1 MRRIIMRRSQL
12 IGLLI
17 QPLFAVFLW
26 AQTDR
31 ATISGTVTDSTGA
44 VIPGVTVTAVNVD
57 TGIRTNAVTNHAGIY
72 SLLNLAIGRYAV
84 SFAKEGFQKLDR
96 SGISLSVR
104 QVADLSVTLNVG
116 ETTIAVTVTDDVPP
130 LQTETSDVG
139 TTMKAPA
146 VIDLPLDV
154 NGGRS
159 LESFAYRLTPSVQGD
174 SWESVIAGGQT
185 FSKEVLIDGTSA
197 TAQIQGALFETSPSM
212 EAVEEFKVQTSGMGA
227 EAGRSGGG
235 LFMYSL
241 KSGTNNFHGSAF
253 GFLHNEITD
262 ANSWWNNFQ
271 GVDKER
277 ARFST
282 VGFSAG
288 GPIIKNKTFIF
299 GAYERFSLNDFRLNQ
314 PWATVPTTEFLNGNF
329 GALLK
334 ANLCRNSRGEVNDCN
349 VPVENKMPFTEPIFV
364 QNNAGQSLPLQRGM
378 IFDPLTGNVFENNV
392 IPAGRISSTSR
403 KIVDLYRQHYQPV
416 NSNLIQNNALLLT
429 NSPLQTN
436 SGLSIKIDHN
446 FSDRNKINGSYID
459 RSLPRTLADSGG
471 IWQAGTEDGG
481 PVARSRKQNSGAKS
495 VRLGHTYS
503 FSPMV
508 LNVINA
514 TYNRNRN
521 FSENLATSENWPI
534 YLGFGDTGV
543 GNFPTINFGQQRNGV
558 WTDGIGN
565 NSAGDGFNGST
576 FLLNES
582 LSWVKDRHTLKFGG
596 EFRAMQ
602 INSRQVSGPLTF
614 EFSPDQT
621 GAPTAPYSQDVGF
634 GFASFLLGAVDNA
647 QQGTAFNLY
656 GRRKSIGLFVRDDF
670 KVNRRLTL
678 NLGLRWDVTFPFHE
692 KYGHWANFDLNAINP
707 VIGIPGA
714 HVYARSGDDTFE
726 TEMDWKEFS
735 PHIGA
740 AFQVSDKLVVRGSYG
755 IFYSP
760 IGIQYWSGVPYA
772 YAPGYRGTNMV
783 SGNADFS
790 PAFYW
795 DSGYPGTFVPGTQD
809 ADFMTW
815 GPVSIDPKSLFA
827 GYTHQ
832 FNTGVQLALTKD
844 LTVDISYVGNFGRRL
859 TGGTLKFNSA
869 SWETRRA
876 LHLSGHEW
884 DWVDSQ
890 ASADAAGVPYPYQGF
905 SGYAYQAIAPYPQVL
920 SRPESF
926 DGPIIYVGTPLG
938 QSDYS
943 ALQVEVIKRSTKGL
957 SMDFSYALARARSN
971 SINNFGET
979 WWYGG
984 LQDYSNLAKEARNL
998 NPWDQK
1004 HVFKGAFTY
1013 ELPFGKG
1020 RKFISNAGG
1029 VLNAIVSGWTVSSI
1043 VRYGSGRPL
1052 SVFSSNFVPGWAAIY
1067 PNINAN
1073 AGTGRRF
1080 DDSNF
1085 NPALPNHP
1093 GNLYFDP
1100 AIFEN
1105 PAPGELGTALASSGV
1120 IRSFGDASE
1129 DVRLAKYLY
1138 FGADR
1143 RFRLSFTFDLYN
1155 VFNRHG
1161 YGNPVTNMT
1170 SPDFGYVTGVSGA
1183 PRQGQ
1188 FGARFQW

>member
-1 MRRIIMRRSQL
+1 MRRFLL

-17 QPLFAVFLW
+17 QPLLAAILW

-31 ATISGTVTDSTGA
+31 ATITGTVSDSTGA
-44 VIPGVTVTAVNVD
+44 LIPGVIVIATNVA
-57 TGIRTNAVTNHAGIY
+57 TGIRTNAVTNQTGIY
-72 SLLNLAIGRYAV
+72 SLLNLPIGRYTV
-84 SFAKEGFQKLDR
+84 TFTKEGFQKLER
-96 SGISLSVR
+96 TGINLSVR
-104 QVADLSVTLNVG
+104 QVADLSVTLPIG
-116 ETTIAVTVTDDVPP
+116 ETAIAVTVTDEVPQ
-130 LQTETSDVG
+130 LQTQTSDVG

-174 SWESVIAGGQT
+174 SWQSVIAGGQT

-235 LFMYSL
+235 LFMYSM
-241 KSGTNNFHGSAF
+241 KSGTNDFHGSAF

-271 GVDKER
+271 GVDKGR
-277 ARFST
+277 ARFSNI
-282 VGFSAG
+282 GFSAG

-329 GALLK
+329 GALLDTSTILGTDG
-334 ANLCRNSRGEVNDCN
+334 AG
-349 VPVENKMPFTEPIFV
+349 
-364 QNNAGQSLPLQRGM
+364 NAIYKGA

-392 IPAGRISSTSR
+392 IPADRISSTSR
-403 KIVDLYRQHYQPV
+403 KIVDLYRQHYKPV
-416 NSNLIQNNALLLT
+416 NSNLIQNNALLLS
-429 NSPLQTN
+429 NSPLQTS

-446 FSDRNKINGSYID
+446 FSDRNKINGSYIA

-471 IWQAGTEDGG
+471 IWEAGTEDGG
-481 PVARSRKQNSGAKS
+481 PFARSRKQNSGAKS
-495 VRLGHTYS
+495 IRLGHTYS
-503 FSPMV
+503 FSPTV
-508 LNVINA
+508 LNVLNA

-521 FSENLATSENWPI
+521 FSENLATSEIWPT

-543 GNFPTINFGQQRNGV
+543 GNFPTINFGQQRNGL

-576 FLLNES
+576 FLLNNS
-582 LSWVKDRHTLKFGG
+582 LSWVKGRHTLKFGG

-621 GAPTAPYSQDVGF
+621 GAPTTPYSQAVGF

-656 GRRKSIGLFVRDDF
+656 GRRKSMGLFVRDDF
-670 KVNRRLTL
+670 KVTSRLTL

-707 VIGIPGA
+707 VTGIRGA
-714 HVYARSGDDTFE
+714 HVYAKNGDDTFE
-726 TEMDWKEFS
+726 TERDWKEFS

-740 AFQVSDKLVVRGSYG
+740 AFQVSDKFVVRGSYG

-772 YAPGYRGTNMV
+772 YAPGYRGTNLV

-795 DSGYPGTFVPGTQD
+795 DNGYPGKFVPGTQD
-809 ADFMTW
+809 PDFMTW

-832 FNTGVQLALTKD
+832 FNAGVQFALTKSMTLD
-844 LTVDISYVGNFGRRL
+844 VSYVGNFGRRL
-859 TGGTLKFNSA
+859 TGGTLKFNSTD
-869 SWETRRA
+869 WGTRRA

-926 DGPIIYVGTPLG
+926 DGPIIFVGAPLG

-943 ALQVEVIKRSTKGL
+943 ALQVEVTKRSTKGL
-957 SMDFSYALARARSN
+957 SMNFSYTIARARSN

-984 LQDYSNLAKEARNL
+984 LQDYSNLSREARNL

-1013 ELPFGKG
+1013 AFPFGKG
-1020 RKFISNAGG
+1020 RKFLSNAGG
-1029 VLNAIVSGWTVSSI
+1029 VLNAFVTGWTVSSI
-1043 VRYGSGRPL
+1043 VRYGTGRPL
-1052 SVFSSNFVPGWAAIY
+1052 SVFSGNFVPGWAAIY

-1073 AGTGRRF
+1073 VGTARKF
-1080 DDSNF
+1080 DESKF
-1085 NPALPNHP
+1085 NPAVPNNS

-1120 IRSFGDASE
+1120 IRGFGDAAE

-1138 FGADR
+1138 FGADN

-1161 YGNPVTNMT
+1161 YGEPVTNMT
-1170 SPDFGYVTGVSGA
+1170 APNFGYVTGISGN

>member
-1 MRRIIMRRSQL
+1 MRRSQL

-44 VIPGVTVTAVNVD
+44 VIPGVTVTATNIA
-57 TGIRTNAVTNHAGIY
+57 TGVRTNAITNQTGIY
-72 SLLNLAIGRYAV
+72 SLLNLPIGRYSV
-84 SFAKEGFQKLDR
+84 SFVKLGFQTLER
-96 SGISLSVR
+96 TGINLSVR
-104 QVADLSVTLNVG
+104 QVADLSITLSIG
-116 ETTIAVTVTDDVPP
+116 ATADSVTVTDDVPQ

-159 LESFAYRLTPSVQGD
+159 LESFAYRITPSVQGNI
-174 SWESVIAGGQT
+174 WESVIAGGQT

-241 KSGTNNFHGSAF
+241 KSGTNDFHGSAF

-271 GVDKER
+271 GLDKGR

-282 VGFSAG
+282 TGFSAG

-299 GAYERFSLNDFRLNQ
+299 GAFERFSLNDFRLNN
-314 PWATVPTTEFLNGNF
+314 PWSTVPTTDFLNGDF
-329 GALLK
+329 GALLDRS
-334 ANLCRNSRGEVNDCN
+334 A
-349 VPVENKMPFTEPIFV
+349 
-364 QNNAGQSLPLQRGM
+364 PLGIDGNGNTIYKGA
-378 IFDPLTGNVFENNV
+378 IFDPATGNVFADNV
-392 IPAGRISSTSR
+392 IPANRISATSQ
-403 KIVDLYRQHYQPV
+403 KIVDLYRRHYQPQ
-416 NSNLIQNNALLLT
+416 NSNVVRNNALPLT
-429 NSPLQTN
+429 GSPLQTN

-446 FSDRNKINGSYID
+446 FSDKNKINGSYID
-459 RSLPRTLADSGG
+459 RSLPRTIVDSGS
-471 IWQAGTEDGG
+471 IWEAGSEGGG
-481 PVARSRKQNSGAKS
+481 PFAGSRKQNTGAKS

-503 FSPMV
+503 FSPTV
-508 LNVINA
+508 LNVFNA
-514 TYNRNRN
+514 AYNRNRN
-521 FSENLATSENWPI
+521 FSETLATSENWPTF
-534 YLGFGDTGV
+534 LGFGNTGV

-565 NSAGDGFNGST
+565 NSAGDGFYGST

-582 LSWVKDRHTLKFGG
+582 LSWVKGQHTLKFGG

-602 INSRQVSGPLTF
+602 INSRQFAGPLTF

-621 GAPTAPYSQDVGF
+621 GSPAAPYAQEVGF

-656 GRRKSIGLFVRDDF
+656 GRRKSMGLFVRDDF
-670 KVNRRLTL
+670 KVSRRLTL

-714 HVYARSGDDTFE
+714 QVYARNGDDTFE

-740 AFQVSDKLVVRGSYG
+740 AFQVSDKIVVRGSYG

-772 YAPGYRGTNMV
+772 YAPGYRGTNLV
-783 SGNADFS
+783 NDRADFS

-795 DSGYPGTFVPGTQD
+795 DNGYPGTFVPGTQD
-809 ADFMTW
+809 PDFMIW
-815 GPVSIDPKSLFA
+815 GPVNIDPKSLFA

-832 FNTGVQLALTKD
+832 FNAGVQYALTKD
-844 LTVDISYVGNFGRRL
+844 LTVEVSYVGNRGRRL
-859 TGGTLKFNSA
+859 TGSTLRYNSA
-869 SWETRRA
+869 DWETHRA
-876 LHLSGHEW
+876 LHMSGHEW

-890 ASADAAGVPYPYQGF
+890 ASADTAGVPYPYQGF
-905 SGYAYQAIAPYPQVL
+905 TGFAYQAIVPYPQVA
-920 SRPESF
+920 SRTA

-938 QSDYS
+938 RSDYN
-943 ALQVEVIKRSTKGL
+943 AFQVEVIKRSTRGL
-957 SMDFSYALARARSN
+957 TMDFSYTLARARSN

-979 WWYGG
+979 FWWGG
-984 LQDYSNLAKEARNL
+984 LQDYSDLDREAKNL

-1020 RKFISNAGG
+1020 RKFLSGSGG
-1029 VLNAIVSGWTVSSI
+1029 ALNAIISGWTFSGI
-1043 VRYGSGRPL
+1043 VRYGGGYPL
-1052 SVFSSNFVPGWAAIY
+1052 SVYSSNWVPGWSTIY
-1067 PNINAN
+1067 PNINSNIDNSRKFGKA
-1073 AGTGRRF
+1073 
-1080 DDSNF
+1080 NF
-1085 NPALPNHP
+1085 NPALPNDP

-1105 PAPGELGTALASSGV
+1105 PPDGELGKALAISGV
-1120 IRSFGDASE
+1120 IRGFGDAAE
-1129 DVRLAKYLY
+1129 DVRLAKYFY
-1138 FGADR
+1138 FGDDR

-1161 YGNPVTNMT
+1161 YGNPETNMT